1 MSAFEGPPLS
11 PTGSSHSSL
20 ALRSDSDMLG
30 GDHTSIPWSDAG
42 AEMHEQ
48 ETLVASMLEGL
59 TSPDGP
65 ELALASALTGGG
77 GDWDDLETS
86 STTTSSSAKF
96 QAPPSPRAADAAA
109 KLPGPGGSSAAA
121 FGGGMWGAAGGAAGL
136 AGGSFSLWGAN
147 NGDANLSPTGDATRT
162 SLVEQRHFFLP
173 PSR

>member
-96 QAPPSPRAADAAA
+96 QAPPSPRAA
-109 KLPGPGGSSAAA
+109 
-121 FGGGMWGAAGGAAGL
+121 GGAGGL